1 MAVDGNKPQTK
12 PWYMAGGEV
21 RPVLSNVSGRV
32 SLYPEEAPGQDRI
45 TSQINFIPPDTP
57 ENQDSSELPLKKV
70 LFWTG
75 ANGWGIKPGR
85 GVFLKEQ
92 CPVSTCVI
100 STKRRDSAH
109 ADLIIFKDHFIM
121 PSFDRPKKQL
131 WMIFMLGNSG
141 MHFNQE
147 PIIILICPDFR
158 VPTEHPAVQE
168 AVSFQLDRNLQIRL
182 DCGDA
187 L

>member
-1 MAVDGNKPQTK
+1 
-12 PWYMAGGEV
+12 MAGGEV

-32 SLYPEEAPGQDRI
+32 PLYPEEAPGQDRI

-57 ENQDSSELPLKKV
+57 ESQDSSELPLKKV

-100 STKRRDSAH
+100 STKRRDSSH

-131 WMIFMLGNSG
+131 WMIFMLGKLGNAFKPKTKTS
-141 MHFNQE
+141 FR
-147 PIIILICPDFR
+147 FR
-158 VPTEHPAVQE
+158 VATEHPTVQE
-168 AVSFQLDRNLQIRL
+168 AVGFQLDRYLQIRL
-182 DCGDA
+182 DCCDA

>member
-1 MAVDGNKPQTK
+1 MDGNKPQTK

-45 TSQINFIPPDTP
+45 TSQINFIPLDTP

-100 STKRRDSAH
+100 STKRRDSSH

-131 WMIFMLGNSG
+131 WMIFMLGKSG
-141 MHFNQE
+141 MHLFKSKTNNYSRFS
-147 PIIILICPDFR
+147 C
-158 VPTEHPAVQE
+158 
-168 AVSFQLDRNLQIRL
+168 LQSPH
-182 DCGDA
+182 
-187 L
+187 